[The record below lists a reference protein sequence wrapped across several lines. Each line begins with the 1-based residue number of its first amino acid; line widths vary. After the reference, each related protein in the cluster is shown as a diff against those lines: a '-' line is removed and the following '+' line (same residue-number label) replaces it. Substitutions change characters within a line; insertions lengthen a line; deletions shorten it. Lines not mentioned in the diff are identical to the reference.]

1 MFDTPSIVV
10 LSNKYMQIKKKKFA
24 TYAALER
31 YFINKIL
38 PQKKYRSK
46 VIGKTL
52 LYWKR
57 KAA

>member
-1 MFDTPSIVV
+1 
-10 LSNKYMQIKKKKFA
+10 MQIKKKKFA

-38 PQKKYRSK
+38 PQKKYKSK

>member
-1 MFDTPSIVV
+1 
-10 LSNKYMQIKKKKFA
+10 MQIKKKKFA

-38 PQKKYRSK
+38 PHKKYKSK